1 MRPPSVRPP
10 PKPVPRALVIASTA
24 LATVFIVGLTWFA
37 YPRAPVESATSAT
50 TEDDAAAPADDRT
63 EHPPTDGAVQ
73 RTVEATELL
82 ARARTRALEWN
93 RDAVLVAIRAV
104 PIVAGRVPLGGDGR
118 VDVVF
123 GIPSGKLGPGARLGK
138 ERLTVTFTATET
150 STSASEDAATS
161 RGVADPACTAHDA
174 WRAAVASGVPSNA
187 QTTLTYANSDKYGRA
202 VWHAESAT
210 DPKLNRTIDG
220 QRCTIL
226 TR

>member
-1 MRPPSVRPP
+1 MRPP
-10 PKPVPRALVIASTA
+10 PKPVPWALVVTGTV
-24 LATVFIVGLTWFA
+24 LAAVAIVGLAWFA
-37 YPRAPVESATSAT
+37 YPRAAVDPATSAT
-50 TEDDAAAPADDRT
+50 TDDDDATPAEDRT
-63 EHPPTDGAVQ
+63 DTRAPDGAVQ

-118 VDVVF
+118 VEVVF

-138 ERLTVTFTATET
+138 ERLTVTFTATDT
-150 STSASEDAATS
+150 STNASQEAAAS
-161 RGVADPACTAHDA
+161 RGVADPACTGHDA

-187 QTTLTYANSDKYGRA
+187 QTALTYANSDKFGRA